1 MLRTLHDLTRDAN
14 ALKSQG
20 KIGAAIEIY
29 KEAVRQFPT
38 SAVALHNLAAA
49 YGDAGNYVDAE
60 RVAGMAIQAG
70 LNAAETWLVRGRARF
85 GLNDFAGAE
94 TAYREAIARQPDA
107 AAARMELAQLIWMRS
122 GDREQAL
129 KAVETPD
136 GSDTPQEAFF
146 GFLQAQVLEHMEE
159 TQAALALILPLVVK
173 PGYSSRL
180 RAPMLAFASQLA
192 AQTGDAPG
200 AVALAEQAVR
210 LAEPGDPGAL
220 EAEVRALIAAGEGE
234 KASAA
239 AARLLRLNPDNQR
252 FIAIQA
258 TAWRLAGD
266 PRYSTVYDY
275 QNLVRT
281 AMIAVPAT
289 WPSLD
294 AYLAD
299 LAVELKQA
307 HPFRAHPFGHSVRQG
322 SQKSDVLSVP
332 TRAISAFVEAITPPI
347 NAFLDSMGQGSDPLR
362 SRRRD
367 SAQMIGNWSVWLR
380 PGGHHADHVHPDGWM
395 SSACYIELPPAVN
408 AGGREGWLRFG
419 KPGIPSGG
427 NLQAEHWV
435 QPKPGL
441 LALFPSYMWHGTEPF
456 GGTEPRLTIAF
467 DLVPNG

>member
-1 MLRTLHDLTRDAN
+1 MLRTLQDLTRDAN

-29 KEAVRQFPT
+29 QDAVRQFPT
-38 SAVALHNLAAA
+38 SAVALHNLASA

-60 RVAGMAIQAG
+60 RVAGMAQQAG
-70 LNAAETWLVRGRARF
+70 LNAPETWLVRARARF
-85 GLNDFAGAE
+85 GMNDFAGAE
-94 TAYREAIARQPDA
+94 AAYREAIARKSDLA
-107 AAARMELAQLIWMRS
+107 SARMELAQLVWMRT
-122 GDREQAL
+122 GDRAAAL
-129 KAVETPD
+129 QAVETPP
-136 GSDTPQEAFF
+136 GSEVAQEAYF
-146 GFLQAQVLEHMEE
+146 GFLQAQVLEHMGE
-159 TQAALALILPLVVK
+159 TKTALDLMLPLVVK
-173 PGYSSRL
+173 PGYVSQL

-192 AQTGDAPG
+192 AETGDAPG

-220 EAEVRALIAAGEGE
+220 EAEVRAHIAAGDGA
-234 KASAA
+234 KAVPAA
-239 AARLLRLNPDNQR
+239 AKLLKMNPNNQR
-252 FIAIQA
+252 FIALQA
-258 TAWRLAGD
+258 TAWRQAGD
-266 PRYSTVYDY
+266 ARYGQVYDY

-289 WPSLD
+289 WPTLE

-299 LAVELKQA
+299 LATELKQA
-307 HPFRAHPFGHSVRQG
+307 HPFKAHPFGHSVRRG
-322 SQKSDVLSVP
+322 SQKSDILSSQ
-332 TRAISAFVEAITPPI
+332 TRAIAAFVEAITPPI

-362 SRRRD
+362 SRRKD

-408 AGGREGWLRFG
+408 AGGKEGWLRFG
-419 KPGIPSGG
+419 KPGIPAGG
-427 NLQAEHWV
+427 NLEAEHWV

-456 GGTEPRLTIAF
+456 GGNDPRLTIAF
-467 DLVPNG
+467 DLVPS